1 MMEKKANIEA
11 KAAEIVAKLDERQAT
26 YLEGY
31 VAGVAA
37 VLLHEDKPAAPA
49 QETEASA

>member
-1 MMEKKANIEA
+1 MDEKKV
-11 KAAEIVAKLDERQAT
+11 KDRAAEIVAKLDERQAT

-49 QETEASA
+49 EREEAGA